1 MRNMIVYISK
11 DLENYMIYDNELLTE
26 NTEWISK
33 RLTLNN
39 SIKTYK
45 NHKTFFENL

>member
-1 MRNMIVYISK
+1 MCVYIAR
-11 DLENYMIYDNELLTE
+11 DLDTYMINDNSLLTE
-26 NTEWISK
+26 NSEWISK
-33 RLTLNN
+33 RTSLNN